1 MSNRE
6 RPGRRTRK
14 GSKNKD
20 MEQHSAE
27 ATVDTQ
33 GFIYPEIMD
42 ELKAFY
48 ESNPAYHLDTLP
60 IIYRTA
66 QHQDDIDEA
75 LARMILLTQEIYSGS
90 NKEVEVHR
98 SLQNGRVIVTYI
110 GLKDRVISKTPNKGT
125 VMSDQNQTPK
135 QPSTEEVK
143 KTETTADQAASAT
156 KNPEPSP
163 KSDFDQLWDKMAEA
177 CEKDG
182 LPDMNAVD
190 YTDSSILGQINA
202 LVLHDEVKG
211 RHFVKGEHRM
221 ASIVAGI
228 SDPEL
233 VNMIPYVHHVGNM
246 TYPEYDDRNCERAQ
260 ITYDFGKYG
269 SITVMAVAYDPAR
282 HPERFRNY
290 PSVMRV
296 VKEGMMADNLLNKP
310 EQQAT
315 HIADHR
321 LFASIINRVHLA
333 YWAYKKV
340 TEPAKAE

>member
-27 ATVDTQ
+27 AAVETQ
-33 GFIYPEIMD
+33 GFIYPEITE
-42 ELKAFY
+42 ELKSFY
-48 ESNPAYHLDTLP
+48 ESNQAYHFDTLP

-66 QHQDDIDEA
+66 QHQDDIDES
-75 LARMILLTQEIYSGS
+75 LARMILLAQEMY
-90 NKEVEVHR
+90 NETDKEVEVQRQVH
-98 SLQNGRVIVTYI
+98 NGRARVTFI
-110 GLKDRVISKTPNKGT
+110 GLRDRINLETPYKET
-125 VMSDQNQTPK
+125 SMSNQNQTPE
-135 QPSTEEVK
+135 QPSVEEVK
-143 KTETTADQAASAT
+143 KTETSADQTAST
-156 KNPEPSP
+156 PMDPEPIP

-202 LVLHDEVKG
+202 LVLHDEVKD

-221 ASIVAGI
+221 ANIVACI

-260 ITYDFGKYG
+260 ITYDFGEYG

-282 HPERFRNY
+282 HPESFRNY